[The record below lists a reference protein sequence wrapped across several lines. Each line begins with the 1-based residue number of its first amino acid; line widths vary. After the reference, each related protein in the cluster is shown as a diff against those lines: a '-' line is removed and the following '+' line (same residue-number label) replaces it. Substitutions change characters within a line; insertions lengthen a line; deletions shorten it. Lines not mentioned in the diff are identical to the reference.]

1 MTCPRYCEIFGPG
14 ACAGVFDETRCVMR
28 KIEERC
34 QYCRNWVPA
43 AADVHRTGFG
53 VCSQMCSKMNKVV
66 EASLGVSGDLKC
78 LSKKEQTSLDRVLVR
93 FLDAVA
99 RSLPEAQGA
108 NRATL
113 AYCEVPDGSV
123 VTSPYFGCVMFEP
136 NDREE

>member
-1 MTCPRYCEIFGPG
+1 
-14 ACAGVFDETRCVMR
+14 
-28 KIEERC
+28 
-34 QYCRNWVPA
+34 
-43 AADVHRTGFG
+43 
-53 VCSQMCSKMNKVV
+53 MNTVV
-66 EASLGVSGDLKC
+66 EASLDVSGNLKR
-78 LSKKEQTSLDRVLVR
+78 LSKKEQTSLDRAMAK

-99 RSLPEAQGA
+99 RSLPEAQGS